1 MNSLGLM
8 VSMAGL
14 IVLNINTVRVC
25 TNNNEMKQEDSCVL
39 NYNYIHIGLG
49 CILFIS
55 CISFACVIQCMDKF
69 KKANSRVT
77 TELNLPILYI
87 TY

>member
-1 MNSLGLM
+1 M
-8 VSMAGL
+8 VSMVGL

-25 TNNNEMKQEDSCVL
+25 TNSNETKQEDSCVL
-39 NYNYIHIGLG
+39 EYNYVHIGLG

-69 KKANSRVT
+69 KKLNSRVT
-77 TELNLPILYI
+77 TELNLPILY
-87 TY
+87 